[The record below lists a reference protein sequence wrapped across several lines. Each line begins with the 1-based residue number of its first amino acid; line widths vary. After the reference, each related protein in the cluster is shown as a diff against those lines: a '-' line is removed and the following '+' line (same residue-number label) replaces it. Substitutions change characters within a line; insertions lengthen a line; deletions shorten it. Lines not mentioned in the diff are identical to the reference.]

1 MPLRLETQ
9 VGGWLGQETAYAF
22 GDYARICFRHFVDHV
37 KNWITIRETW
47 TIAINGY
54 INHIHVLGRYENPGT
69 ATYLAAHHL
78 LLSRARAVHIYRRDF
93 AFQRRVIGISYDGDF
108 RYPANAACDADWDD
122 AERAMV
128 FQIA

>member
-1 MPLRLETQ
+1 M
-9 VGGWLGQETAYAF
+9 
-22 GDYARICFRHFVDHV
+22 
-37 KNWITIRETW
+37 
-47 TIAINGY
+47 
-54 INHIHVLGRYENPGT
+54 
-69 ATYLAAHHL
+69 